1 MNGSYLHIEE
11 TKANDSGSN
20 GSNGWQYEMN
30 EIYSMDVD
38 RTTGEISNIY
48 VNSNEPTALRWSF
61 SWMFFL
67 WIN

>member
-30 EIYSMDVD
+30 EIHSMDVD

-48 VNSNEPTALRWSF
+48 VNSNESTALRWSF
-61 SWMFFL
+61 SRMFF
-67 WIN
+67 

>member
-61 SWMFFL
+61 SWMFFFM
-67 WIN
+67 N